1 MLVAPSLL
9 GAEQGVSRKLE
20 PEEEQAVLHKMEG
33 GISCL
38 LVCYPLDKG
47 VKMSNRQRE
56 GRRSQQDRKPGRR
69 REESVKASGGEWPKK
84 KCPMHLCYSQGF
96 APL

>member
-1 MLVAPSLL
+1 MAPSLL

-20 PEEEQAVLHKMEG
+20 PEEGQAVLHKMEG

-38 LVCYPLDKG
+38 LVCSPLDKG

-56 GRRSQQDRKPGRR
+56 GRRRSQQDRKPGRR
-69 REESVKASGGEWPKK
+69 
-84 KCPMHLCYSQGF
+84 
-96 APL
+96 